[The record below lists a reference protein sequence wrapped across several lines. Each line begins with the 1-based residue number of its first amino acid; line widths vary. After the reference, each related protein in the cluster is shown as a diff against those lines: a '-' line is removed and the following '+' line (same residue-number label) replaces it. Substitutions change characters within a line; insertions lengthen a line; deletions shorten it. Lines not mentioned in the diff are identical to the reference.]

1 MSILIILIP
10 VSVLLVAMAIWA
22 FLWAVDNGQFD
33 DLDTPSL
40 NVLFDDARDAARDDE
55 SVAARADPSETRP

>member
-40 NVLFDDARDAARDDE
+40 NVLFDDARDAARDAE

>member
-55 SVAARADPSETRP
+55 PVAARADPSETRP